1 MAMNLIAV
9 ACKEAIPRLVE
20 VINEADSRTVE
31 KVNATENA
39 IAAVTKILKYN
50 NSALNVD
57 ELLPLWC
64 VLQKKLLLIF

>member
-1 MAMNLIAV
+1 MIEFFAV

-20 VINEADSRTVE
+20 VINEADARSIE

-50 NSALNVD
+50 NTAIRDQLD
-57 ELLPLWC
+57 DILPLWL
-64 VLQKKLLLIF
+64 VF

>member
-1 MAMNLIAV
+1 MMNFVSV

-20 VINEADSRTVE
+20 VINEADSRAVE

-50 NSALNVD
+50 NSAINVD
-57 ELLPLWC
+57 EILPLW
-64 VLQKKLLLIF
+64 